1 MVRVANRKTGRSKK
15 GPKRPAARQKRSAPK
30 LGSAL
35 DAAGLAHA
43 RMLADPCNALMAPP
57 CYSGMGT
64 GEYRRFR
71 KIINVPLAVE
81 GSYSFVPGANF
92 FLVATHIA
100 GNAGSDYTFNGYQL
114 FPTDQLG
121 SRTESRCIAACV
133 KVRYTGTESER
144 KGVIGLRTSPFSY
157 NYPSEVSNNDTQLTG
172 CPLLNRVGEVQHEV
186 KFVPGTGDELFT
198 GNWGG
203 VVNPLNTHGSFGFT
217 FSDVPT
223 LTMQI
228 EVTAII
234 ELEARD
240 SMVVNSVAP
249 TSRNT
254 VNNVLSALGPPAR
267 WAYGHVVAPTVRA
280 VAGAAMQ
287 TITSGINAR
296 SLGGMLLTL

>member
-1 MVRVANRKTGRSKK
+1 MARVQNRKTGKSKK
-15 GPKRPAARQKRSAPK
+15 GAKKAATRQKRIAPK

-43 RMLADPCNALMAPP
+43 RMLADPCNALMSPP

-71 KIINVPLAVE
+71 RILNIPLSVE
-81 GSYSFVPGANF
+81 GSYTFLPGANL
-92 FLVATHIA
+92 FLAATHIA
-100 GNAGSDYTFNGYQL
+100 ANAGNPYTFNGFQL
-114 FPTDQLG
+114 FPTDQLDTG
-121 SRTESRCIAACV
+121 TESRCIAACV
-133 KVRYTGTESER
+133 KIRYTGTEAER

-157 NYPSEVSNNDTQLTG
+157 NVGGQVSTNDEQLTG
-172 CPLLNRVGEVQHEV
+172 CPLLNRLGEIQHEV

-198 GNWGG
+198 GNFGG
-203 VVNPLNTHGSFGFT
+203 TVVPVNTHGSFGFT
-217 FSDVPT
+217 YSDVPT
-223 LTMQI
+223 LSIQI
-228 EVTAII
+228 EITAII
-234 ELEARD
+234 EIEPRG

-267 WAYGHVVAPTVRA
+267 WAYGHIVAPTVRA

-287 TITSGINAR
+287 TMTSGLNAK
-296 SLGGMLLTL
+296 SVGATLLTL